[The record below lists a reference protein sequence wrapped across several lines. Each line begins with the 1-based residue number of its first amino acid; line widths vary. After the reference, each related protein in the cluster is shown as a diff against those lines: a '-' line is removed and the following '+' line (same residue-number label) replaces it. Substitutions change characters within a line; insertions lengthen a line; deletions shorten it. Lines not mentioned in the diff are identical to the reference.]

1 MLPTLISWG
10 PLVVR
15 TLNIFAIIAFFVSG
29 FIFWKK
35 GREEHYE
42 EDELFDG
49 FILAL
54 LVALIFARLGFIL
67 THFASFSINILAW
80 LDLVGHPGLNGIFGG
95 VSGTIFIYRF
105 AQKKKWDAFE
115 ILDFWVTSLAI
126 CLAIVSVGL
135 FFDGSGY
142 GYATNLPWGFIFPGV
157 FEKHHP
163 VQLYSAFLYLGLF
176 IYLIKL
182 EYKYRTFVWYKAKR
196 KSAQTGFLFGF
207 FLIAMGLFELILSFV
222 TPSQLKFYNF
232 DLDGLWAV
240 GISLLGLFILLLR
253 AGRIPFWGQK

>member
-10 PLVVR
+10 PLVVK
-15 TLNIFAIIAFFVSG
+15 TINLFAILAFLVSG

-54 LVALIFARLGFIL
+54 IVALLFSRIGFII
-67 THFASFSINILAW
+67 THFANFSFNPLNW
-80 LDLVGHPGLNGIFGG
+80 LDLMGHPGLSGLFGG
-95 VSGTIFIYRF
+95 IGGTIFIYRF
-105 AQKKKWDAFE
+105 AQQKKWDAFE

-126 CLAIVSVGL
+126 SLSIISVGL

-163 VQLYSAFLYLGLF
+163 VQLYAAFLYFLLF

-207 FLIAMGLFELILSFV
+207 FLMGMGIFELLLSLV
-222 TPSQLKFYNF
+222 TPSQLKFYVV
-232 DLDGLWAV
+232 DLDILIAILV
-240 GISLLGLFILLLR
+240 SLIGLFVLLIR